1 MSSTKK
7 QKSHA
12 PTGSASK
19 SKKARHERTDFTMG
33 GGDDEDLD
41 SDDADGDGDEP
52 DVSSDESLD
61 ARETAEEKRRR
72 LAKEYLASMQAD
84 DSPSESEGS
93 DSDNNSDEDTRGGGH
108 NSAISNRL
116 RKERL
121 DAKGRY
127 FRDLSGSVAHNREAV
142 EEAPRTVFGGFDLAV
157 TSVALASDES
167 FVLAGSKDN
176 SVVRFDLATETKQ
189 VLRPKWRRDTHPDVQ
204 ASEGEI
210 LAVAS
215 SSDGR
220 YAVSGGRDMKLR
232 IYDAR
237 LANAE
242 VKVLT
247 GHRGAI
253 TSLAFRRESYSLFTG
268 SLDRCLK
275 HWDLSE
281 MGYLETLF
289 GHQDT
294 VTAVDCWTKERP
306 ISVSTDRTARMWKV
320 VDESHSVFRG
330 HKSSA
335 DSVQLLTD
343 DTFITGGQDGALHLW
358 KDSQKK
364 PQAMVHAAHGFDNNG
379 ANPNWICGLASIKMS
394 NVAASGSSD
403 GYVRLWNANAE
414 SRQLDQ
420 VAEVAMEGFVN
431 ALAMSPRLLV
441 AGTGREHSWGR
452 WWCVK
457 GNKNKVVVARLPD
470 LETTE
475 DGNGSS
481 GEGEEKSCTEDS
493 GSYGSEGSEEEE
505 GSEGSEEE
513 ASEEEEE
520 SD

>member
-7 QKSHA
+7 QKSR
-12 PTGSASK
+12 PSTGFSASK
-19 SKKARHERTDFTMG
+19 SKKPRHERTDFTMG

-41 SDDADGDGDEP
+41 SDEADDDGDGP

-72 LAKEYLASMQAD
+72 LAKEYLASMQGD
-84 DSPSESEGS
+84 DSSSDGSQGS
-93 DSDNNSDEDTRGGGH
+93 DDSEASDDDVPSGR
-108 NSAISNRL
+108 SSSISSRL

-127 FRDLSGSVAHNREAV
+127 FRDLSGAVAHNREEV
-142 EEAPRTVFGGFDLAV
+142 EAAPRSVLGGFDLAV
-157 TSVALASDES
+157 TSVALATDES

-176 SVVRFDLATETKQ
+176 SVVRWDLATETKQ
-189 VLRPKWRRDTHPDVQ
+189 VLKPKWRRDTHPDKQ

-220 YAVSGGRDMKLR
+220 YCVSGGRDMKLR

-237 LANAE
+237 VANAE

-253 TSLAFRRESYSLFTG
+253 TSMAFRRESYSLFTG

-306 ISVSTDRTARMWKV
+306 ISVGTDRTARMWKV

-364 PQAMVHAAHGFDNNG
+364 PQATVHAAHGMEDNGPN
-379 ANPNWICGLASIKMS
+379 ANWICGLASIKMS
-394 NVAASGSSD
+394 NVAASGSCD
-403 GYVRLWNANAE
+403 GYVRLWNASAE
-414 SRQLDQ
+414 TRKLDE
-420 VAEVAMEGFVN
+420 VAAVAMEGFVN
-431 ALAMSPRLLV
+431 SMAMSPRLLV

-452 WWCVK
+452 WWCMK
-457 GNKNKVVVARLPD
+457 GNKNKVVVTRLPD
-470 LETTE
+470 LETTQ
-475 DGNGSS
+475 D
-481 GEGEEKSCTEDS
+481 EESEESADS
-493 GSYGSEGSEEEE
+493 GSYDSQGNSLSEEEDE
-505 GSEGSEEE
+505 EDSEDAEEE
-513 ASEEEEE
+513 DEEE